1 MSARGLSRRAQPADK
16 VGSHLPKHLVGN
28 QSSMSPGCKDHYLLK
43 KNEQNNELQ
52 TLSPNRNFSGYSQK
66 KLQEENI
73 KLKHE
78 LEDLRSLYEQLLEEG
93 KTECFD
99 ERRVNLLK
107 AQVMQ
112 LKRQVVLL
120 TEGLSSRA
128 GLLVELRNH
137 LERLAEKLTFLLG
150 GEDSLSE
157 VPVSRADLIQ
167 MIEIC
172 QALKNQLERNH
183 KAADMENIALPWM
196 ISGRNLVKQPVS
208 LFDIC
213 YGKIENLNLHYVSA
227 LEGKLSKLLKHLL
240 AMRQTLSFMLAPGQ
254 ESCERARYILPT
266 AVYARLMTHVTRCH
280 QSLEECCNDLLIL
293 TLIVP
298 SAPWARL
305 ENSLI
310 QELTV
315 ENVLAALPAFPKGAP
330 QQRAKRAA
338 EALVKA
344 TNYSKLI
351 AMQQIKALQAELD
364 FHRSIY
370 SLQVKYTEAVFE
382 GIKQAYHTFQE
393 NVVTVLCSPLQDV
406 LSSYINLKAEASEAT
421 LRDFLTVFKNNAE
434 QIQDAV
440 DTLTPSKNQHH
451 DGDEALSRFGKEFFL
466 SLEHSLKGCG
476 EQRDKAAGEIEALQ
490 AELDQA
496 LENLRSLRKEWKE
509 KKIEPGIHCAKS
521 AGDSVE
527 AAVASGF
534 YRILKDKPRSDS
546 TPLPIPQRKSLLPKS
561 GSVVAEASINSAS
574 KLQQMSLEGSAFHH
588 RRKSLHR
595 SKSVKT
601 TVRPPWQD

>member
-1 MSARGLSRRAQPADK
+1 MVDALESIWPSSWRHQNNGFTQGSVPAPLLFNLYINGLPVTGSRKFVYTDDSAFATEAHDFSSVEFALDGDMRLMSEYYLKWCLKPNISKIVSSVLHLHNASVNCELTITLNDQPLKFCGYVFVLK

-213 YGKIENLNLHYVSA
+213 YGKIENLNLHYV
-227 LEGKLSKLLKHLL
+227 
-240 AMRQTLSFMLAPGQ
+240 
-254 ESCERARYILPT
+254 
-266 AVYARLMTHVTRCH
+266 
-280 QSLEECCNDLLIL
+280 EEENG
-293 TLIVP
+293 
-298 SAPWARL
+298 RL
-305 ENSLI
+305 ECSWVKIKDERYSTNIMVRIYYRLPK
-310 QELTV
+310 QE
-315 ENVLAALPAFPKGAP
+315 E
-330 QQRAKRAA
+330 
-338 EALVKA
+338 EA
-344 TNYSKLI
+344 
-351 AMQQIKALQAELD
+351 
-364 FHRSIY
+364 
-370 SLQVKYTEAVFE
+370 
-382 GIKQAYHTFQE
+382 
-393 NVVTVLCSPLQDV
+393 
-406 LSSYINLKAEASEAT
+406 
-421 LRDFLTVFKNNAE
+421 
-434 QIQDAV
+434 
-440 DTLTPSKNQHH
+440 
-451 DGDEALSRFGKEFFL
+451 DEALFRG
-466 SLEHSLKGCG
+466 
-476 EQRDKAAGEIEALQ
+476 
-490 AELDQA
+490 
-496 LENLRSLRKEWKE
+496 
-509 KKIEPGIHCAKS
+509 
-521 AGDSVE
+521 
-527 AAVASGF
+527 
-534 YRILKDKPRSDS
+534 
-546 TPLPIPQRKSLLPKS
+546 
-561 GSVVAEASINSAS
+561 
-574 KLQQMSLEGSAFHH
+574 
-588 RRKSLHR
+588 
-595 SKSVKT
+595 
-601 TVRPPWQD
+601 